1 MSVTYVNKKGEYT
14 EVSPCFTRI
23 EDLELPDLN
32 ETHPN
37 KLKSRFKSLLENPIK
52 IPPIIF
58 NPIFDNIQI
67 RNELEKEKK
76 ARLILEDRVKKLE
89 NTVVRP
95 TPTDGCGR
103 LLVVSKGEY
112 IEVSPYLGK
121 FDDLGLS
128 QLPSKEGEPKTKYK
142 KRVST
147 GWH

>member
-32 ETHPN
+32 VKHPN
-37 KLKSRFKSLLENPIK
+37 ELKNSIKSLLENPIK
-52 IPPIIF
+52 IPPVIY
-58 NPIFDNIQI
+58 NPFLENFKIKE
-67 RNELEKEKK
+67 ELVT
-76 ARLILEDRVKKLE
+76 LEERVKKLE
-89 NTVVRP
+89 NAVVRP

-128 QLPSKEGEPKTKYK
+128 RLPSKEGEPKTKYK

>member
-1 MSVTYVNKKGEYT
+1 MSVTYVNKNGEYT

-32 ETHPN
+32 VKHPN
-37 KLKSRFKSLLENPIK
+37 ELKYSIKSLLANPIK

-67 RNELEKEKK
+67 RNELEKEKN
-76 ARLILEDRVKKLE
+76 ARLILEERVKKLE
-89 NTVVRP
+89 NAVVRP

-121 FDDLGLS
+121 FDDLGLTC
-128 QLPSKEGEPKTKYK
+128 PPPKDKKPYK
-142 KRVST
+142 REST